1 MKIELNDKFPPRPY
15 QQECVNAT
23 KNNNIGLIHAPTGS
37 GKTNIMAY
45 IIGELQLRT
54 LIIVPAVDLVE
65 QTKNRFVAM
74 FGSDDQI
81 GAIDGETRNK
91 KAQTQKDILIST
103 WQSLKRKDL
112 LDNVKGKYD
121 MLIIDECHHS
131 SASVLSNIISNL
143 KPYCKNLYGVSATPY
158 RSQESDNAK
167 MLSLFGG
174 KILHQVSVEEL
185 YEQNFLVRPHINIIK
200 TFNYGLNQLATENFM
215 KNSLLKKI
223 KESSSYNDFVVKL
236 TAPMYFTIDKLLSQ
250 SKYASY
256 QIFKDTPNG
265 AIKPITSYDVTTIR
279 NTFANAL
286 KEIEDENI
294 RKMELAK
301 QIMLD
306 FKFGSLFPS
315 YFSSKS
321 ERDMLNYAR
330 RLCELYAND
339 FLGKNPASLPSNW
352 ENIGMKVGFL
362 KKSIDNDYS
371 RQVSVLNTTMTDLS
385 KKSNVKA
392 LVLTNTIEFAKKAYK
407 ILNKNFKMPI
417 LYLDGSSIDKQDT
430 FEAIRKASNDK
441 NFILVSTTS
450 LIKEGIDLPSINL
463 VYSLSPVFNPINS
476 IYSLEQLIGRAIRP
490 SNSKEKSEIVIFDAF
505 TRDFSNRRDEILS
518 IISDNLH
525 PICINTYENGKDYL
539 ANLNNRNFIQN
550 EADLFNS
557 RTIKNH

>member
-1 MKIELNDKFPPRPY
+1 
-15 QQECVNAT
+15 
-23 KNNNIGLIHAPTGS
+23 
-37 GKTNIMAY
+37 
-45 IIGELQLRT
+45 
-54 LIIVPAVDLVE
+54 
-65 QTKNRFVAM
+65 
-74 FGSDDQI
+74 
-81 GAIDGETRNK
+81 
-91 KAQTQKDILIST
+91 
-103 WQSLKRKDL
+103 
-112 LDNVKGKYD
+112 

-223 KESSSYNDFVVKL
+223 KESSSYNDFVAKL

-256 QIFKDTPNG
+256 QIFKETPNG
-265 AIKPITSYDVTTIR
+265 SIKPITSYDVTAIR
-279 NTFANAL
+279 NIFNNAL
-286 KEIEDENI
+286 KEIVDENN
-294 RKMELAK
+294 RKLELAK

-306 FKFGSLFPS
+306 FKFGPLFPS
-315 YFSSKS
+315 CFSSKS
-321 ERDMLNYAR
+321 ERNMLNYAR

-371 RQVSVLNTTMTDLS
+371 RQISVLNTTMTDLS
-385 KKSNVKA
+385 KKDNVKA
-392 LVLTNTIEFAKKAYK
+392 LVLTNTIEFAKKVYK

-450 LIKEGIDLPSINL
+450 LIKEGIDLPSVNL

-490 SNSKEKSEIVIFDAF
+490 SHNKEKSEIVIFDAF
-505 TRDFSNRRDEILS
+505 TRDFNNRRDEILN
-518 IISDNLH
+518 IINDNLH
-525 PICINTYENGKDYL
+525 PTCINIYENGKDYL
-539 ANLNNRNFIQN
+539 ANLNNNDFLKYRT
-550 EADLFNS
+550 DLLQ
-557 RTIKNH
+557 TKIIKNY